1 MALLSSKTPG
11 SIVKIKENGSFVNY
25 IVLIHGY
32 PVSNGTLIWR
42 QSLTSV
48 SKAVE
53 KYTYD
58 GSSADIYLT
67 GVFYSSLDPYIQE
80 NIINRA
86 GIEYVQC
93 EITAEPHMAGYHVRP
108 YAYVVYDTEK
118 DSSYI
123 PIEGLFSQEEYV
135 ADQEGTCTIWY
146 ENTMAELQ
154 KKLEDIAAEKRRE
167 SSKAI
172 IRVDC
177 AVAIQ
182 YIESKERQT
191 DLYELRS
198 GELIPIGEEETI
210 RIKGIWEAED
220 SVKIDMLSWPALDI
234 KMLDKIIT

>member
-1 MALLSSKTPG
+1 MKEGNEDKAPRTIRGWIALIIPSILGIIGILCTCWSNWSIQKSK
-11 SIVKIKENGSFVNY
+11 EEHDADMHELEY
-25 IVLIHGY
+25 
-32 PVSNGTLIWR
+32 
-42 QSLTSV
+42 
-48 SKAVE
+48 AVE
-53 KYTYD
+53 QK
-58 GSSADIYLT
+58 L
-67 GVFYSSLDPYIQE
+67 YIQE

-154 KKLEDIAAEKRRE
+154 KKLEDIAAEKRGE

-210 RIKGIWEAED
+210 RIKRIWEAED

-234 KMLDKIIT
+234 TMLDKIIT

>member
-1 MALLSSKTPG
+1 
-11 SIVKIKENGSFVNY
+11 
-25 IVLIHGY
+25 
-32 PVSNGTLIWR
+32 
-42 QSLTSV
+42 
-48 SKAVE
+48 
-53 KYTYD
+53 
-58 GSSADIYLT
+58 
-67 GVFYSSLDPYIQE
+67 
-80 NIINRA
+80 
-86 GIEYVQC
+86 
-93 EITAEPHMAGYHVRP
+93 MAGYHVRP

-154 KKLEDIAAEKRRE
+154 KKLEDIAAEKRGE

-210 RIKGIWEAED
+210 KIKGIWEAED